1 MNKKGF
7 NANNWFQADPDGGK
21 SNSFTNKDLSKYIS
35 PITEPSAFQN
45 KDLYQTDSN
54 SSLNKFFTPGWK
66 GESLISKDVKKFLSA
81 LIAIHKDVKDEIY
94 KQRLSNKVRMGIFDE
109 FISYADCKA
118 IHFTGIDDPQTL
130 WSEIQNQD
138 SKYKAEIDRFVEV
151 YTFRIAVIFILKIRF
166 ISVLLKKT
174 NQEFDI
180 NKLVYPN
187 SFLTGVFKQGG
198 SKELKSKALE
208 QNIFSWY
215 RPNDHLTDKL
225 ISLYDIC
232 NTLSITEIIKN
243 ISIESEKI
251 MDKKTHYSH
260 ALSHKN
266 FGLFVNSLLI
276 NFPLWLNNFNN
287 RFNSPFILPKDGMEV
302 ISCKFDGDFLESL
315 SLSHWLAQENNKN
328 IQWDQILCPDF
339 KSTGFENGPYMSL
352 VNELQ
357 FLTFLAQIANNQGR
371 ETTQFISNVASGHL
385 SNRKNSNSLQRNML
399 FNELSLNQSTY
410 DRVIINVSDFPKRNI
425 QHYLI
430 NKIESQADCLK
441 ENGLIYLFSSK
452 RLFVDSQKDKIDSL
466 LTKYKLEGSF
476 DLEELKGK
484 GEVGSHIY
492 IFSKA
497 KHFERM
503 NNHNSKQ
510 SCFNFRMNGNL
521 NSFQYFNVLTMLLQD
536 FFFANLNDIPSMYH
550 KEMNGFE
557 IEFFQDAIVDGRL
570 IHSSSKDS
578 SKITHPLFFN
588 NLMKSCE
595 AFDYFFDIQASNLE
609 NNNHYKE
616 EPIFAMTNVSRDK
629 APFVAIVDNRAK
641 DSSVKVEIIHS
652 SGLEAKAYEYGHS
665 MCHYFDITPKWP
677 HMDLNA
683 IRDFIESAIGAQ
695 IVDLT
700 FNNEA
705 RKAKAN
711 LSKLLIPKVFSTSDK
726 IPEHIEQGVKLLCS
740 SAEEILNLH
749 PSNIEKQ
756 FTFIERMIGDLA
768 KTYPMDTIS
777 KLSHFKRSISQCI
790 DVLGIKK
797 KRSVV
802 NFNNPII
809 RTPLLLSKTSP
820 LYPSNKDVYFEFNSD
835 VRATIS
841 KVVQKSVE
849 EDGFTREILELHSE
863 EELILTIDSGVEM
876 IQFLSFIFESCKGAQ
891 VSNIL
896 QSIEIP
902 SLTDLQSII
911 KSFESMKR
919 TLVSIVDK
927 TTPLLERT
935 LTQTITRK

>member
-1 MNKKGF
+1 LNKKGF
-7 NANNWFQADPDGGK
+7 NANNWFLADSAGSK
-21 SNSFTNKDLSKYIS
+21 SNSFTKKDPSKYVS
-35 PITEPSAFQN
+35 PIAAPPLFKN
-45 KDLYQTDSN
+45 NDLYQTNCESA
-54 SSLNKFFTPGWK
+54 LNKFFTPGWK

-81 LIAIHKDVKDEIY
+81 LTAIHKDVKDEFY

-118 IHFTGIDDPQTL
+118 IHFTGIDDHQTL
-130 WSEIQNQD
+130 WAEIKNKD
-138 SKYKAEIDRFVEV
+138 SKFKEELDRFVEV

-166 ISVLLKKT
+166 IGVLLKKT

-215 RPNDHLTDKL
+215 RPNNYLKDKL
-225 ISLYDIC
+225 ISLYEIC
-232 NTLSITEIIKN
+232 NTLIITEIIKN

-251 MDKKTHYSH
+251 MAQKTHYSH

-339 KSTGFENGPYMSL
+339 KGSGFENGSYMSL

-371 ETTQFISNVASGHL
+371 ETTQFISNVTSGHL
-385 SNRKNSNSLQRNML
+385 SNRKNSSSLQSNMDL
-399 FNELSLNQSTY
+399 NELSLNQSTY

-430 NKIESQADCLK
+430 NKIEAQSECLK
-441 ENGLIYLFSSK
+441 ENGLIYLFSAK
-452 RLFVDSQKDKIDSL
+452 KLFVDSQKDKIDSL
-466 LTKYKLEGSF
+466 LSRYKLEGSF

-521 NSFQYFNVLTMLLQD
+521 ESFQYFNVLTMLIQD

-557 IEFFQDAIVDGRL
+557 VEFFQDAIVDGRL

-588 NLMKSCE
+588 NLMKSC
-595 AFDYFFDIQASNLE
+595 APFDYFFDIQAANLE
-609 NNNHYKE
+609 GNEYSE
-616 EPIFAMTNVSRDK
+616 EPIFAMTNSSRDRS
-629 APFVAIVDNRAK
+629 PFVAIVDNRAK
-641 DSSVKVEIIHS
+641 DNSVRVEIIHS

-677 HMDLNA
+677 NMDLNA

-711 LSKLLIPKVFSTSDK
+711 LSKLLIPKVFSTSDT
-726 IPEHIEQGVKLLCS
+726 IPEHIEQGVKLLSCG
-740 SAEEILNLH
+740 AEEILNLH

-777 KLSHFKRSISQCI
+777 KLSHFKRSITQCI
-790 DVLGIKK
+790 DILGIKK
-797 KRSVV
+797 KRNIV

-809 RTPLLLSKTSP
+809 KTPLLLSKTAP

-841 KVVQKSVE
+841 KVVQKSVDD
-849 EDGFTREILELHSE
+849 DGISREILELHSE
-863 EELILTIDSGVEM
+863 EELILTIDSGAEM

-902 SLTDLQSII
+902 SLTDLQNII

-919 TLVSIVDK
+919 TLSAISDK
-927 TTPLLERT
+927 ITPLLERT
-935 LTQTITRK
+935 MTQTITRK